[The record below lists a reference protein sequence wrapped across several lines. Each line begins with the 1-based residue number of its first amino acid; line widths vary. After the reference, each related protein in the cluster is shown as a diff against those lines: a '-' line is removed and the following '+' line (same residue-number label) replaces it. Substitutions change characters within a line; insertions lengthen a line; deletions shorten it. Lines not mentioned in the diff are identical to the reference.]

1 MATEDKLREY
11 LKRATVD
18 LTEARRRIGELEEER
33 HEPIAIIGMSC
44 RYPGAPTVEDY
55 WSLLSEGRNG
65 VVEVPPARW
74 NIDDYYNA
82 DRRVSGGVY
91 TRHGAFLPDIAGW
104 DAEFFGFPPG
114 EALRMDPQQRL
125 LMELVCEGLDNAGT
139 PAQQLAG
146 SRTGVLVGLM
156 DTAQYGR
163 LQVERYGTGVLADP
177 YFGQGATASVVAGR
191 LAYQFDLHGPAVTLD
206 TACSSSLVAV
216 HLAAQALRNGECD
229 LALAAGAFL
238 IMHPDTYVQ
247 SCATSQLS
255 PDGKCKTF
263 DSSAD
268 GYVMGEGGGLVVLER
283 LSDAIANNRRI
294 RAVLRGSAIN
304 QDGRSNGLTA
314 PSRSAQV
321 DVIRRALADARV
333 APEQV
338 DYVEAHGSGTPLGD
352 AIELSALHDVFS
364 SRPAETPLRVGAVKT
379 NVGHTQSAAGVAGLI
394 KTVLLLEHRL
404 APGNLNTTEPAAAIP
419 ADGTVQP
426 VLAPTELAA
435 ARPIAGVSGFG
446 WSGTNG
452 HLVLQ
457 AADDSAATAE
467 DSAADLTSAAL
478 AAASGTSYLLPVS
491 AASGPALADQLDRL
505 GRWLAEQPELPVA
518 DVVHTLARGR
528 SAHEHRR
535 ALVTTSTADAAGQ
548 LAAAANAVRSASGV
562 RATARPRV
570 AFLLPGVGDS
580 YAGLGGELCR
590 SEPVYAAAIEECV
603 TLAEQRSGLDLRPLI
618 FPAEQPPAAA
628 DGFAA
633 LIGRAES
640 NESATDELLEQ
651 AEYSH
656 PFQFAHE
663 YALAKLLASRGVR
676 PDLLVGYSLGEYV
689 AACLAGVFSLSDALY
704 LVIERARIIASV
716 PAGRMLAVAADA
728 ERVAA
733 AIGSA
738 EVDIAALNGP
748 AMTVVSGLARE
759 IESLAEA
766 LGRDGIACRPLRT
779 AHAFHSSLLEPARD
793 KLAGL
798 LAGVPRNAPRL
809 PIVSNRTGL
818 PLTAEQAVSV
828 EHWADHLVNPV
839 RFAESVQHC
848 LAAGVEVFLELG
860 AGQTLGGLVRQNLP
874 GTCGAGVFGTLPA
887 RWQAGEESDALLS
900 SFGQLWERGVELDW
914 ATVQP
919 AGRVLTLPSYP
930 FQRRRFWPDVE
941 PGAIPAAAAPAARP
955 ASGEPADLCYSQ
967 VWSQCPN
974 GPLPRALRLPGP
986 MVIVS
991 GAATGPDSVAG
1002 KLAELAAAGNTD
1014 VVELVAGAP
1023 GSPLRRNGRQIV
1035 LDPSEPSHY
1044 AQALSNLPG
1053 TGPVSLV
1060 HLASLAAASE
1070 LAEYAGEKELRT
1082 ALAAGFDSVLLTVQ
1096 ALGELP
1102 ASRGVQ
1108 LLTVSRGAVQVLG
1121 GDVPAPYTALGHGL
1135 SRVAQHEYPGL
1146 SWHGVD
1152 LDPAPAD
1159 PVREAAQLARELLAE
1174 PAEPAVV
1181 GWRRGRRWEPDWAP
1195 IDTEQQNAE
1204 QQDVSEPAWRPDGV
1218 YLITGGTRGLGMALA
1233 RRLVE
1238 TGVRKLALVS
1248 RNATS
1253 HDAGVAASS
1262 VRAAV
1267 AELRAEGAEILL
1279 LDADTG
1285 QPDQLRAAFAACRER
1300 FGALH
1305 GVVHAAGVAASGM
1318 LQRQTVEQ
1326 GHAVISP
1333 KLFAMSA
1340 LAELVSPAT
1349 PAELRPELLVLYSSA
1364 ISSFG
1369 GIGEGDYCAA
1379 NTALDSYGA
1388 ALAAS
1393 APSTRVLTVA
1403 WGPWQH
1409 DEWQVTTAG
1418 GLAERAKQYRLRY
1431 GFGDEEGCAFLDR
1444 MLAVADGSVLAVRQS
1459 MADAR
1464 AEWSAVLDLDALTGA
1479 TAPAPTGERF
1489 PRPQLRTEYVAPRTE
1504 LERVIAEVWQAY
1516 LGIDGVGVHDPFF
1529 DLGGNSLVGMSMVHA
1544 VESRLDTHIAPAV
1557 LFEHPTIAEFAAAL
1571 DHTASDGAD
1580 PGDGLTTLLTTS
1592 SDRGQRRRR
1601 ARSGVRK

>member
-18 LTEARRRIGELEEER
+18 LTEARRRLGELEQEQ

-44 RYPGAPTVEDY
+44 RYPGAPSVEDY
-55 WSLLSEGRNG
+55 WSLLSEGRSG
-65 VVEVPPARW
+65 VVEVPAARW
-74 NIDDYYNA
+74 NIDDYYTS
-82 DRRVSGGVY
+82 DRRVAGGVY

-104 DAEFFGFPPG
+104 DAEFFGFPPA

-125 LMELVCEGLDNAGT
+125 LLELVCEGLDDAGT
-139 PAQQLAG
+139 PAQRLAG

-163 LQVERYGTGVLADP
+163 LQVERYGNRVLADP
-177 YFGQGATASVVAGR
+177 FFGQGATASVVAGR
-191 LAYQFDLHGPAVTLD
+191 LAYQFDLRGPAVTLD

-216 HLAAQALRNGECD
+216 HLAAQALRRGECE

-247 SCATSQLS
+247 GCATSQLS
-255 PDGKCKTF
+255 PDGSCKTF

-283 LSDAIANNRRI
+283 LSDALANNRRI

-314 PSRSAQV
+314 PSRSAQA

-338 DYVEAHGSGTPLGD
+338 DYVEAHGSGTQLGD
-352 AIELSALHDVFS
+352 AIELSALHDVFG
-364 SRPAETPLRVGAVKT
+364 RRAAAGPLRVGAVKT
-379 NVGHTQSAAGVAGLI
+379 NIGHTQSAAGVAGLI
-394 KTVLLLEHRL
+394 KTVLLLEHGL
-404 APGNLNTTEPAAAIP
+404 VPGNLNTTEPSSAIP
-419 ADGTVQP
+419 ADGSIQP
-426 VLAPTELAA
+426 VLAPAA
-435 ARPIAGVSGFG
+435 LTAERPIAGVSGFG

-457 AADDSAATAE
+457 AAENPLASTDDSASDA
-467 DSAADLTSAAL
+467 DQDGAA
-478 AAASGTSYLLPVS
+478 YLLPVS
-491 AASGPALADQLDRL
+491 AASGPALAEQLDRL
-505 GRWLAEQPELPVA
+505 GHWLAGRPELPLA
-518 DVVHTLARGR
+518 DVAHTLAAGR
-528 SAHEHRR
+528 TAYEHRR
-535 ALVTTSTADAAGQ
+535 ALVCASTADAVRQ
-548 LAAAANAVRSASGV
+548 LAAATGGV
-562 RATARPRV
+562 RASVRPRV
-570 AFLLPGVGDS
+570 AFLLPGVGDQ
-580 YAGLGGELCR
+580 YAGLGRELYR
-590 SEPVYAAAIEECV
+590 TEPVYAAAIEECIA
-603 TLAEQRSGLDLRPLI
+603 LAEQRCGLDLRPLF
-618 FPAEQPPAAA
+618 FPAEESAAVA
-628 DGFAA
+628 DA
-633 LIGRAES
+633 LFGRA
-640 NESATDELLEQ
+640 DEQAEADPLEQ

-656 PFQFAHE
+656 PFQIAVE
-663 YALAKLLASRGVR
+663 YALAKLLAHRGVR
-676 PDLLVGYSLGEYV
+676 PELLVGYSLGEYV
-689 AACLAGVFSLSDALY
+689 AACLAGVFDLSDALY

-728 ERVAA
+728 EQVAA
-733 AIGSA
+733 VIGSA

-748 AMTVVSGLARE
+748 AMTVVSGLARD
-759 IESLAEA
+759 IEA
-766 LGRDGIACRPLRT
+766 LAGVLAGEGIACRSLRT

-793 KLAGL
+793 KLAAL
-798 LAGVPRNAPRL
+798 LAGIPRSAPQL

-818 PLTAEQAVSV
+818 PLTAEQATGV
-828 EHWADHLVNPV
+828 EHWVDHLVSPV

-874 GTCGAGVFGTLPA
+874 GSCGAGVFGTLPA
-887 RWQAGEESDALLS
+887 RWQAGGESDALLS
-900 SFGQLWERGVELDW
+900 ACGQLWERGVDLDW
-914 ATVQP
+914 TAVQP
-919 AGRVLTLPSYP
+919 AGRVVTLPGYA
-930 FQRRRFWPDVE
+930 FQRRRFWPDAE
-941 PGAIPAAAAPAARP
+941 PGAVVAPAAP
-955 ASGEPADLCYSQ
+955 VTAVGQQPADLCYSQ
-967 VWSQCPN
+967 IWRQCPT
-974 GPLPRALRLPGP
+974 GRLPRALRLPGP
-986 MVIVS
+986 LVIIAS
-991 GAATGPDSVAG
+991 HAGGPGSVAAE
-1002 KLAELAAAGNTD
+1002 LAELAVAGGTE
-1014 VVELVAGAP
+1014 VVELVAGPA
-1023 GSPLRRNGRQIV
+1023 GSPLRQSGRQIV
-1035 LDPSEPSHY
+1035 IDPAEPGHY
-1044 AQALSNLPG
+1044 AQALAGLSG
-1053 TGPVSLV
+1053 TGPVHLV
-1060 HLASLAAASE
+1060 HLASLAVGSE
-1070 LAEYAGEKELRT
+1070 HAEYAGEDELR
-1082 ALAAGFDSVLLTVQ
+1082 AAITDGFDGVLRCLQ

-1102 ASRGVQ
+1102 GGRGVR

-1121 GDVPAPYTALGHGL
+1121 GDVPAPYNALGHGL
-1135 SRVAQHEYPGL
+1135 GRVAQYEYPGL
-1146 SWHGVD
+1146 SWAGID
-1152 LDPAPAD
+1152 LDPAPAE
-1159 PVREAAQLARELLAE
+1159 PGREAAQLAHELLTEA
-1174 PAEPAVV
+1174 AEPAVA

-1195 IDTEQQNAE
+1195 VDTEQPA
-1204 QQDVSEPAWRPDGV
+1204 DAEPAWRPDGV
-1218 YLITGGTRGLGMALA
+1218 YLITGGTRGLGLALA

-1238 TGVRKLALVS
+1238 AGVRRLALVS

-1253 HDAGVAASS
+1253 QDAGLAAAS
-1262 VRAAV
+1262 VRASV
-1267 AELRAEGAEILL
+1267 AELRADGAEVLL
-1279 LDADTG
+1279 LDADTSR
-1285 QPDQLRAAFAACRER
+1285 PDQLRAAVAACRER

-1305 GVVHAAGVAASGM
+1305 GVVHAAGIQASGM

-1326 GHAVISP
+1326 GHAVLGP
-1333 KLFAMSA
+1333 KLLAMSA

-1364 ISSFG
+1364 ITSFG

-1379 NTALDSYGA
+1379 NTVLDSYGA

-1409 DEWQVTTAG
+1409 DDWQVTAAG
-1418 GLAERAKQYRLRY
+1418 GLAERAKAYRQRY
-1431 GFGDEEGCAFLDR
+1431 GFTDDGGSAFLER
-1444 MLAVADGSVLAVRQS
+1444 MLSATTGSVLAVRQS

-1464 AEWSAVLDLDALTGA
+1464 SEWLAVLDLDALTGA
-1479 TAPAPTGERF
+1479 GTAPPSGERF

-1504 LERVIAEVWQAY
+1504 LERVVAEVWQAY

-1571 DHTASDGAD
+1571 ENPAAAGTDDA
-1580 PGDGLTTLLTTS
+1580 GDGLTTLLTTS